1 MGETVIS
8 DHKHNYTVIKN
19 QNFLL
24 FDTRFWK
31 V

>member
-24 FDTRFWK
+24 FDTRF
-31 V
+31 